1 MNISTPFL
9 ATLIVSLFYYD
20 NAYSQQR
27 ESDYYQINQIYV
39 PEEISLEVGGL
50 AFNDKGQLGVSTRRG
65 EIWLI
70 MNPENPKSEYIRFAH
85 GLHEPLGLL
94 YHDGSFYSNQRGELT
109 QLIDQD
115 GDNQADIYR
124 TITKLNFSLITTGP
138 PYVTYSFFFV
148 NSGML
153 VLTYLFQRLFL

>member
-70 MNPENPKSEYIRFAH
+70 LNPENPTSEYVRFAH

-94 YHDGSFYSNQRGELT
+94 YHE
-109 QLIDQD
+109 
-115 GDNQADIYR
+115 
-124 TITKLNFSLITTGP
+124 
-138 PYVTYSFFFV
+138 
-148 NSGML
+148 
-153 VLTYLFQRLFL
+153 